1 MYAKN
6 RFFWCEHPE
15 DLGTTRAGDRPA
27 SIWQLPA
34 VQDLAELTSATTWGI
49 HQCLYDAPTSKPT
62 RLMSN
67 LPSCQTRESEWPT
80 FDDAGFYTGPLG
92 KCPHGS
98 HPPLLGFN
106 VELQKWNT
114 ADSAAYPADMC
125 RAIALDVVSAL
136 PCCMAMQG
144 EHATAAVATVG
155 DEPKQSTDNMQ
166 VPPTEEEVA
175 AGDDEVIVSSSEAQ
189 GEDILEDSFDPM
201 TSACM
206 GQPITCRYEGC
217 KKEFTD
223 GFGLCSPGRWKPGAR
238 NKLASSEAA
247 EHADNIA
254 DLLFQFLIQE
264 IGDLRNEAFR
274 LALGHLQSSPFDPDR
289 LQELR
294 KKIAGLLRPGEEE
307 TLLEC
312 PERQPFFL
320 YLLAESL
327 RKLEDPDWEILVQ
340 GDECFA
346 KGVPVGVEHALPR
359 TPQVFRRREK
369 FRTLDITEFQP
380 EMRNYATAEMSADQL
395 EEHFRKDELLGRMIP
410 TTLPEA
416 KQEYG
421 EDAVLVA
428 AMGAIQKPDNTIR
441 PLHDGTHGINLN
453 NKIRILDRLEVPGPE
468 EVVELVA
475 MASESREAAF
485 CISAD
490 IKQAHRCVLI
500 RKADWGR
507 LACRS
512 SSDSRTLWLNC
523 VGTFGVSSAAMWWT
537 RLFGCVGRWVLRVL
551 GTRWTMQLA
560 YVDDVHLLCVGPF
573 LSG

>member
-1 MYAKN
+1 MPEELPTLRVVYLFAGASRRGDIGQQLQALAEGKFHLDMRELDLELHHSHDLSKTKLWDDFFSDIDQGKVDVLLFSPPCNTFSRARHHFKDGGPRPLRSSSWPLGFPWLRNHDQETVQTANFFIFQCLEAARRMYAKD

-27 SIWQLPA
+27 SIWQLQA
-34 VQDLAELTSATTWGI
+34 VQELADLTSATTWGI
-49 HQCLYDAPTSKPT
+49 HQCLYGAPTSKPT

-67 LPSCQTRESEWPT
+67 LPNCQDRESEWPT

-144 EHATAAVATVG
+144 EHATTAAAKVG
-155 DEPKQSTDNMQ
+155 DEPQQ
-166 VPPTEEEVA
+166 PTEEMQSPPTGEAVA
-175 AGDDEVIVSSSEAQ
+175 AGDDEMIVSSSEAQ
-189 GEDILEDSFDPM
+189 GEDIVEDPFDPV

-238 NKLASSEAA
+238 NKLASSGAT
-247 EHADNIA
+247 EHADKIA

-274 LALGHLQSSPFDPDR
+274 LALGHLQSSPFDPDK

-346 KGVPVGVEHALPR
+346 KGVPVGVEQPLPR

-369 FRTLDITEFQP
+369 FRH
-380 EMRNYATAEMSADQL
+380 Y
-395 EEHFRKDELLGRMIP
+395 
-410 TTLPEA
+410 
-416 KQEYG
+416 
-421 EDAVLVA
+421 
-428 AMGAIQKPDNTIR
+428 
-441 PLHDGTHGINLN
+441 
-453 NKIRILDRLEVPGPE
+453 
-468 EVVELVA
+468 
-475 MASESREAAF
+475 
-485 CISAD
+485 
-490 IKQAHRCVLI
+490 
-500 RKADWGR
+500 
-507 LACRS
+507 
-512 SSDSRTLWLNC
+512 
-523 VGTFGVSSAAMWWT
+523 
-537 RLFGCVGRWVLRVL
+537 
-551 GTRWTMQLA
+551 
-560 YVDDVHLLCVGPF
+560 
-573 LSG
+573 